1 VPPHWQEKDMPIKE
15 PAAGPGPLP
24 AASNRTEPN
33 GIEIAGAAG
42 SWFRL
47 ADGRHVIDASNLAAP
62 LGHCHPDLVAAV
74 RGASGSPALDDGWIW
89 RGRQKA
95 ADDLLEHAF
104 GREDDWV
111 GAVRFFSSAS
121 VANDQALSLAQA
133 LTGRAPLVTREHAY
147 HGTVGLCREMT
158 TRTQARGGFPAGG
171 GSRPAPRLA
180 EVRLLPAP
188 RCRLLSPC
196 APDGRCRCLPA
207 DLASTMARAAAVIID
222 YSQGGI
228 YPAPA
233 YQDQLAEA
241 ARAAGA
247 LWIADEVVTGLGR
260 QGRWMTFQRGA
271 SRPDIVTLGK
281 GLAGGVAPA
290 AAVVLSRAVADRL
303 NYQLWQSYSTFRG
316 HPLTVAAVSATVRR
330 IARDGLVERADALD
344 AVIRPRLSRIADAH
358 PSVHRVDG
366 LGLHWT
372 VELRGDGPPSRARR
386 PGAPTPAERV
396 VAAALDAGVLLA
408 ARDGGASLFIAPP
421 LIVADSELDLILRAL
436 DRALSVADAALAGDR
451 EA

>member
-1 VPPHWQEKDMPIKE
+1 MPIME
-15 PAAGPGPLP
+15 PAATPGHLRVL
-24 AASNRTEPN
+24 SNRAGPE
-33 GIEIAGAAG
+33 GIEVAGAAG
-42 SWFRL
+42 AWFRL

-62 LGHCHPDLVAAV
+62 LGHSHPDLVAAV
-74 RGASGSPALDDGWIW
+74 RGASGSPALDEGWIW
-89 RGRQKA
+89 RGRQRA

-121 VANDQALSLAQA
+121 EANDQALSLAQA
-133 LTGRAPLVTREHAY
+133 LTGRGPLVMRQRAN
-147 HGTVGLCREMT
+147 HGMVGLSREMT
-158 TRTQARGGFPAGG
+158 LRTQGHGGPGTGG
-171 GSRPAPRLA
+171 AGSRPAPRLA
-180 EVRLLPAP
+180 EVREVPAP
-188 RCRLLSPC
+188 RCRVFSPC
-196 APDGRCRCLPA
+196 AADGRCRCLPD
-207 DLASTMARAAAVIID
+207 DLDGTLAGAAAVIID
-222 YSQGGI
+222 YSHGGV

-233 YQDQLAEA
+233 YQDGLAEA

-344 AVIRPRLSRIADAH
+344 AVIRPRLAQLAADH
-358 PSVHRVDG
+358 PSVRRVDG

-372 VELRGDGPPSRARR
+372 LELRGGDR
-386 PGAPTPAERV
+386 PGRGAGPDGPTPAERV

-408 ARDGGASLFIAPP
+408 SRGQEESLFIAPP
-421 LIVADSELDLILRAL
+421 LIVADSELDQILRAL
-436 DRALSVADAALAGDR
+436 DRALSVTDAALTPDQP
-451 EA
+451 